1 MEKRHSVMPIVAG
14 SLAIASAGFKLLVVL
29 GLMIASTVAI
39 IPASIVGV
47 SPLVILLII
56 IIPLA
61 ILPVLALV
69 GGIYA
74 IQRKKWGLALA
85 GSIAAFLPFFSSR
98 DSVCRINSALQE

>member
-1 MEKRHSVMPIVAG
+1 MPVVAG
-14 SLAIASAGFKLLVVL
+14 SLALASAGFKLLVVL
-29 GLMIASTVAI
+29 GLMIASIVAI

-85 GSIAAFLPFFSSR
+85 GSIAAFLPFSLLGIA
-98 DSVCRINSALQE
+98 SVVLIALSKNEFE